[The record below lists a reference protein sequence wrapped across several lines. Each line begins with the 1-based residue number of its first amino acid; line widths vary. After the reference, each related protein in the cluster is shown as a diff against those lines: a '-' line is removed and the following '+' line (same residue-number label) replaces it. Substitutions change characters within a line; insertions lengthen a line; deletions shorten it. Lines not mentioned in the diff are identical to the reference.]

1 MKVAPFTLRA
11 GPSRQPAVPV
21 LAHRW
26 PPLAH
31 KHVKKLA
38 KTVAEHL
45 KERDPRLK
53 KNPPPLQ
60 ALVQEVKPRDPVM
73 KKNLT

>member
-1 MKVAPFTLRA
+1 M
-11 GPSRQPAVPV
+11 
-21 LAHRW
+21 
-26 PPLAH
+26 AH